1 MNRSIFKKCFLFL
14 YLLTCTYCFAS
25 NKVSVHGVVYSH
37 KSKSI
42 ENVKVV
48 VYSFEEKQNMTL
60 LTPVESTISDRD
72 GKFELHLDNH
82 SNYQIK
88 CFKEGW
94 KMENN
99 AIILAK
105 EAHGTQ
111 KIKINCQL
119 RKADNIY
126 ELIGELHQ
134 DKKDKYQIDLF
145 DPSSNTVISLKEKI
159 FDFNFQLDKKGGY
172 ILKVI
177 NQDDHILY
185 MNRIEVNQATNKVVI
200 DIPSDQK
207 RRFKVYPFTVNTSNI
222 NDDAYEELGLIV
234 KRMKEKE
241 NIDIKIECHTDSRGD
256 DNFNLKISQEQAKS
270 IKNYLILQGISSERI
285 FTEGFGENFLLNECK
300 NNVKCSN
307 LKHLENRRVEYLFLV
322 SSTR

>member
-1 MNRSIFKKCFLFL
+1 M
-14 YLLTCTYCFAS
+14 A
-25 NKVSVHGVVYSH
+25 VHGVVYSH
-37 KSKSI
+37 KSKI
-42 ENVKVV
+42 IDNVEVV
-48 VYSFEEKQNMTL
+48 VYSFVKNENMTV
-60 LTPVESTISDRD
+60 LTPISSTLSDEN
-72 GKFELHLDNH
+72 GKFELQLENH

-119 RKADNIY
+119 KKADNY
-126 ELIGELHQ
+126 ELLGELHQ
-134 DKKDKYQIDLF
+134 DKKDKFRIELF
-145 DPSSNTVISLKEKI
+145 DAATNTVITLKDKV
-159 FDFNFQLDKKGGY
+159 FDFKFQLDKQGGY

-177 NQDDHILY
+177 NEQDHILY
-185 MNRIEVNQATNKVVI
+185 MNRIDIKQTVSKTII
-200 DIPSDQK
+200 DLPSDQK
-207 RRFKVYPFTVNTSNI
+207 KRFPIYPFTVNTSNI
-222 NDDAYEELGLIV
+222 NEEAHTELNLIV

-256 DNFNLKISQEQAKS
+256 DDFNLKISQEQAKS
-270 IKNYLILQGISSERI
+270 IKNYLILQGVSSERI
-285 FTEGFGENFLLNECK
+285 IIEGFGENFLLNECK